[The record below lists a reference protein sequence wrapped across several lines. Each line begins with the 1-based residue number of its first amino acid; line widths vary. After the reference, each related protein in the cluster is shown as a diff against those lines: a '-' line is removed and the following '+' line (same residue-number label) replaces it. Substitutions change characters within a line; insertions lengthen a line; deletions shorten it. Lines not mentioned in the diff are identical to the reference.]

1 MKYRVWAATGL
12 AAASL
17 AGAARADTASFKDW
31 TAVCDNVRNCTAFG
45 FSPESPEAVETMG
58 YVKVER
64 GPGRLATPL
73 ITLTTYQQERAP
85 WQVAVDGK
93 VVASV
98 TPAPS
103 PDDDQAS
110 VELTP
115 EQGRALLAASRAG
128 QQLTVSA
135 GSGATQISLA
145 GSAAAL
151 RWIDDHQK
159 RAGTSTALLATGP
172 KSGAAVPPPPPRPL
186 VRAAGP
192 VSQAGLPRRLPPSV
206 KAELK
211 TCDEDIDTLGIDPI
225 VARLSPGVILW
236 GSVCSRGA
244 YNIIYSFLLS
254 DERGGRVRPAVIPF
268 EGRETTDSLMNAD
281 FDPKSQ
287 TLTNFDKGRGLGDC
301 GAETSWVWDGRA
313 FRLTGQTLMPE
324 CRGVLAGDWPPSF
337 VTRAR

>member
-1 MKYRVWAATGL
+1 MFRVWAAASL

-17 AGAARADTASFKDW
+17 TGVARAETASFKDW
-31 TAVCDNVRNCTAFG
+31 TAVCDNIRDCTAFG

-73 ITLTTYQQERAP
+73 ITITTYQQERVP
-85 WQVAVDGK
+85 WRIAVDGR

-115 EQGRALLAASRAG
+115 EQARAVLGATRNG
-128 QQLTVSA
+128 QKLTVSA
-135 GSGATQISLA
+135 GSGTTVISLA

-151 RWIDDHQK
+151 RWIDERQK
-159 RAGTSTALLATGP
+159 RVGTTTALLAVGRKPAT
-172 KSGAAVPPPPPRPL
+172 AVPPPLPRPL
-186 VRAAGP
+186 VRAAAP
-192 VSQAGLPRRLPPSV
+192 VSQAGLPQKLPASV
-206 KAELK
+206 KARLK
-211 TCDEDIDTLGIDPI
+211 TCDDDIDSLGIDPI
-225 VARLSPGVILW
+225 VARLSAGVILW
-236 GSVCSRGA
+236 GPVCSRGA

-254 DERGGRVRPAVIPF
+254 DERGGNVRPAVIPF
-268 EGRETTDSLMNAD
+268 ETRETTDSLMNAD

-301 GAETSWVWDGRA
+301 GAETTWVWDGRA
-313 FRLTGQTLMPE
+313 FRLAEQTLMPE
-324 CRGVLAGDWPPSF
+324 CRGVLAGDWPSSF
-337 VTRAR
+337 VSRAR